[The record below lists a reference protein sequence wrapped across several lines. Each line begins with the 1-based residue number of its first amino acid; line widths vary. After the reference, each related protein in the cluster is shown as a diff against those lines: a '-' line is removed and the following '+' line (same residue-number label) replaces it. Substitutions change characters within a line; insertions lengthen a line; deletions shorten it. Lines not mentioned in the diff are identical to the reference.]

1 MAHSQET
8 PTLTATPRERTG
20 TRYAR
25 RLRKAGRLPA
35 VIYGHKRDNVPVSV
49 DEKEALA
56 ILERGAHIVTVTV
69 EGGASDTCLVKDLQ
83 FGYLGDNVMHIDFT
97 RVDLEE
103 EVTVMVHLHF
113 EGEPATARETGA
125 VLTHDLA
132 DLEVICKAGEIP
144 EEIKVDLAN
153 MENIML
159 VGEIQL
165 PPGVRTDL
173 NPRAPVAH
181 ITFVHEEAVAEEAE
195 VVGEVEPEVIAE
207 GKEEE
212 AAAVP
217 KTKEG
222 GSPS

>member
-25 RLRKAGRLPA
+25 RLRQAGRLPA
-35 VIYGHKRDNVPVSV
+35 VIYGHKRENVPVSV
-49 DEKEALA
+49 DEKDVLA
-56 ILERGAHIVTVTV
+56 ILEHGAHIVTVNV
-69 EGGASDTCLVKDLQ
+69 EGGRSDICLVKDLQ
-83 FGYLGDNVMHIDFT
+83 FGYLGDNVVHIDFT

-113 EGEPATARETGA
+113 EGEPETARQTGA

-153 MENIML
+153 MENIIL

-165 PPGVRTDL
+165 PPGVRTEL
-173 NPRAPVAH
+173 NPQAPVAH
-181 ITFVHEEAVAEEAE
+181 ITFVHEEVAAEEVE
-195 VVGEVEPEVIAE
+195 VVGEVEPEVITEGAE
-207 GKEEE
+207 AE

-217 KTKEG
+217 PTEEG
-222 GSPS
+222 GSSS